1 MWAPDGREL
10 FYYADAAQRLMVVPV
25 TTSGATFTRG
35 AAKDL
40 SKQPLSSQY
49 SVARSTSART
59 AGENYLL
66 IREDGAL
73 GDASTARRIVFVQ
86 NWDQELKRLV
96 PTK

>member
-25 TTSGATFTRG
+25 TTSGTTFTRG
-35 AAKDL
+35 AAKVL
-40 SKQPLSSQY
+40 FEAAPLIPIFS
-49 SVARSTSART
+49 RT
-59 AGENYLL
+59 FDISPDGQRFLL
-66 IREDGAL
+66 IREGGAL